1 MKEYE
6 GGLSG
11 NATMFS
17 EHSGWLGKDTSWR
30 YIICSRLALERKK
43 NQNATSLKHCIAA
56 DEIKLLGDNKD
67 V

>member
-1 MKEYE
+1 MIAW
-6 GGLSG
+6 LAG
-11 NATMFS
+11 NLI
-17 EHSGWLGKDTSWR
+17 ETSTEDFRFLPFLFR